1 MHILKLEKKE
11 YRALCEILFEK
22 EKLYKARQGEGD
34 STSLNSAEKELESG
48 FISLVRK
55 IKQGPLYA
63 LNPCKVI
70 KLRK

>member
-1 MHILKLEKKE
+1 MYSLKLDKKE
-11 YRALCEILFEK
+11 YRALCAILFEK

-34 STSLNSAEKELESG
+34 SPGLKPAEKELERG